1 MSTLY
6 DHISATSKTAFR
18 KVLRTTLEEQFAK
31 TAPLIDALCKDMCA
45 ETIYPGHCLARYKD
59 VERILRDI
67 EVNFA
72 NYSESRKCAIGVDSD
87 GDIAFMKDL
96 LAEYKLKITQLK
108 KGIEERLTH
117 VQYFDPERPEKRK
130 TINALESF
138 LSSNKDIEM
147 LLTAL
152 QKQYDELAQEIYG
165 PQDDKVVLKRF
176 NRHFFDVAQSNESAW
191 QKAFSLSSDKL
202 FIVADKVLST
212 QKTSEKYSYTE
223 NSLWYRIYGHMIA
236 PQKDIQAIHCDQI
249 ELFKPLFD
257 LFEGNLAELIS
268 NPQALARNINDRQLP
283 NEQVEDFMTRAYL
296 WQRLDDLKD
305 SPSKSHIANHQR
317 GRPPEDSFY
326 EGFMDLD
333 NLKEFMHEDFQE
345 QYHTPIK
352 EDVKHGGKN
361 SHYFLCALLVAI
373 NLPCTDRVRGRVTC
387 FYHYLQGVFGKI
399 GRTLRSFQ
407 KYIDGF
413 LEFLQSTVTTVVDI
427 FAKPKLKERKFHIGK
442 DILCHIVSK
451 LSFRRLQKAF
461 T

>member
-6 DHISATSKTAFR
+6 DHISATSKSAFR
-18 KVLRTTLEEQFAK
+18 KVLRTTLEEQFAQ

-72 NYSESRKCAIGVDSD
+72 NYAESRKRAIGVDTD
-87 GDIAFMKDL
+87 GDITFMKDL
-96 LAEYKLKITQLK
+96 LAEYKLKITRLR
-108 KGIEERLTH
+108 KGIEERLSH
-117 VQYFDPERPEKRK
+117 VRYFDSERPEKRN
-130 TINALESF
+130 TINTLKSF
-138 LSSNKDIEM
+138 LSSNKDIET

-152 QKQYDELAQEIYG
+152 QRQYDELAQEIYG

-176 NRHFFDVAQSNESAW
+176 NRHFFDVTQSTESFW
-191 QKAFSLSSDKL
+191 QKTIFSKFDNIDAKPAIEIISTFFLPPIDYEAEIRREQKRRLKLLREVYGENYSSSL
-202 FIVADKVLST
+202 FAD
-212 QKTSEKYSYTE
+212 
-223 NSLWYRIYGHMIA
+223 
-236 PQKDIQAIHCDQI
+236 
-249 ELFKPLFD
+249 
-257 LFEGNLAELIS
+257 
-268 NPQALARNINDRQLP
+268 PQALANDIVERKMT
-283 NEQVEDFMTRAYL
+283 NEEVDKIMVNLYA
-296 WQRLDDLKD
+296 WQRLEDLKNA
-305 SPSKSHIANHQR
+305 PSESHIAKHQR
-317 GRPPEDSFY
+317 GRPPEDRFY

-427 FAKPKLKERKFHIGK
+427 FAKPKLKERKFYIGK

-451 LSFRRLQKAF
+451 LSFRRLQRAF

>member
-1 MSTLY
+1 M
-6 DHISATSKTAFR
+6 R
-18 KVLRTTLEEQFAK
+18 
-31 TAPLIDALCKDMCA
+31 
-45 ETIYPGHCLARYKD
+45 
-59 VERILRDI
+59 
-67 EVNFA
+67 
-72 NYSESRKCAIGVDSD
+72 
-87 GDIAFMKDL
+87 
-96 LAEYKLKITQLK
+96 
-108 KGIEERLTH
+108 
-117 VQYFDPERPEKRK
+117 YFDSERPEKRN
-130 TINALESF
+130 TINTLESF
-138 LSSNKDIEM
+138 LSSNKDIET

-152 QKQYDELAQEIYG
+152 QRQYDELAQEIYG

-176 NRHFFDVAQSNESAW
+176 NRHFFDVTQSNESAW
-191 QKAFSLSSDKL
+191 KKALIESVTEDATKFFFGSDSLSERIL
-202 FIVADKVLST
+202 
-212 QKTSEKYSYTE
+212 QHMTS
-223 NSLWYRIYGHMIA
+223 
-236 PQKDIQAIHCDQI
+236 PQKDIRAIHSDQI
-249 ELFKPLFD
+249 ELFNPLRD
-257 LFEGNLAELIS
+257 LFEGNLAELLS
-268 NPQALARNINDRQLP
+268 NPQALAREIYDRRMD
-283 NEQVEDFMTRAYL
+283 NEQVEDLMTRAFL
-296 WQRLDDLKD
+296 WQRLDDLKNA
-305 SPSKSHIANHQR
+305 PSESHIAKRQR
-317 GRPPEDSFY
+317 GRPPEDRFY